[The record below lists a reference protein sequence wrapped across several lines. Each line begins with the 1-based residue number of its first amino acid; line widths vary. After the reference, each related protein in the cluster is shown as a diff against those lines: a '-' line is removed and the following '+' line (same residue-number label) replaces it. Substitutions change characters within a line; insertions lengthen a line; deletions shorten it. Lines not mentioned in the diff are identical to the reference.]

1 MVDGNKHYITGYQ
14 NLWKYEVTSL
24 NDNLDSVFLRTTWI
38 PVKTVKEIKFT
49 TELQAFNVLVIYQ
62 QYF

>member
-1 MVDGNKHYITGYQ
+1 MVDGNKHYITGYP
-14 NLWKYEVTSL
+14 NLWKYEVRSL

-38 PVKTVKEIKFT
+38 PVKLLYIKFT
-49 TELQAFNVLVIYQ
+49 TELQAFNVLVKYQ